1 MGWEYVRVQCPG
13 KIYIRHCDKYLE
25 FVVLVDEDP
34 LPFNARKISEIR
46 FSRKQV
52 FACNED
58 EVGAIAKLIEL
69 PLSIIS
75 SIYADIEVSPC
86 FKLIHPVLPGETRTL
101 VRIIV

>member
-1 MGWEYVRVQCPG
+1 MWGCNAL
-13 KIYIRHCDKYLE
+13 KKYILDCDKYLE

-34 LPFNARKISEIR
+34 LPVNARKISEIR

-58 EVGAIAKLIEL
+58 EVGAIAKLFKL

-75 SIYADIEVSPC
+75 SLYTDIEVSPC
-86 FKLIHPVLPGETRTL
+86 FKLIHPVLPGKQEH
-101 VRIIV
+101 